1 MSRTL
6 LAFTIVVVAAVPLT
20 AQAQTRIAIDHNTG
34 AAATSE
40 FKFARV
46 PSPARDDAAAHAK
59 VTLVDGQLDSNGAN
73 LTALIDGMLPP
84 SEDEPGAN
92 VFFNA
97 RSFGGRFRIDL
108 GNAIEIAQVNS
119 YSWHPGARGPQLY
132 KLYASDGSEAGLDL
146 APKRG
151 VDPATRGWKLIA
163 TVNTIPDR
171 GEDGGQYGVSITD
184 QSGSLGKYR
193 YLLFDCWVTEAAD
206 DWGNTFYSEIDV
218 VAKKWSDRQSKKPSI
233 RDPTWYRTASGSE
246 RDKGLACA
254 IAVKR
259 H

>member
-1 MSRTL
+1 LKGIVVILKTSQTG
-6 LAFTIVVVAAVPLT
+6 LAFALLFGIALT
-20 AQAQTRIAIDHNTG
+20 AYGQVSITIDHNTG

-40 FKFARV
+40 FKFQRV
-46 PSPARDDAAAHAK
+46 PSPARDDAASKAK
-59 VTLVDGQLDSNGAN
+59 LTLVDGQLDSNGAN
-73 LTALIDGMLPP
+73 LSALVDGMLPA

-108 GNAIEIAQVNS
+108 GSAIEIAQISS

-132 KLYASDGSEAGLDL
+132 KLYMSDGSEAGLDL

-151 VDPATRGWKLIA
+151 VDPVTCGWKFIA
-163 TVNTIPDR
+163 TVSTLPER
-171 GEDGGQYGVSITD
+171 GQDGGQYGVSITD
-184 QSGSLGKYR
+184 KSGSLGKYR

-218 VAKKWSDRQSKKPSI
+218 VVKK
-233 RDPTWYRTASGSE
+233 
-246 RDKGLACA
+246 
-254 IAVKR
+254 
-259 H
+259 

>member
-1 MSRTL
+1 MAS
-6 LAFTIVVVAAVPLT
+6 LAPAAP
-20 AQAQTRIAIDHNTG
+20 AQIKITIDHNPSAT
-34 AAATSE
+34 ATSE
-40 FKFARV
+40 FKFPRV
-46 PSPARDDAAAHAK
+46 PSPARDDAASRAK
-59 VTLVDGQLDSNGAN
+59 LTLVDGQLDSGGADLN
-73 LTALIDGMLPP
+73 ALIDGMLPT

-108 GNAIEIAQVNS
+108 GSAIEIAQVNS
-119 YSWHPGARGPQLY
+119 YSWHPSARGPQLY
-132 KLYASDGSEAGLDL
+132 KLYVSNGSEPGLDL

-151 VDPATRGWKLIA
+151 VDPATCGWKFVA
-163 TVNTIPDR
+163 TVSTIPER

-218 VAKKWSDRQSKKPSI
+218 VAKK
-233 RDPTWYRTASGSE
+233 
-246 RDKGLACA
+246 
-254 IAVKR
+254 
-259 H
+259 